1 MQFSSCT
8 NPSAPATLYTH
19 QEVILVDGSWR
30 WKCRFYWQP
39 PVNISC
45 HSVKY
50 RIMYSFSPLHSP
62 YEVITADR
70 SYYLYAGENAKVNFS
85 VKAINDE
92 GLESSYVNKIIQTDK
107 IESDCELP
115 PQIRNADSFVRI
127 SPSTNQLE
135 AVYSCEEGC

>member
-1 MQFSSCT
+1 MVTILEIKVFT
-8 NPSAPATLYTH
+8 FFPLYAIFRYILCH
-19 QEVILVDGSWR
+19 IVII
-30 WKCRFYWQP
+30 FTYFQP

-50 RIMYSFSPLHSP
+50 RILYSFSPLHSP

-92 GLESSYVNKIIQTDK
+92 GLESSYVNKIVQTD
-107 IESDCELP
+107 
-115 PQIRNADSFVRI
+115 QIGGLLKLHIFLFLLI
-127 SPSTNQLE
+127 L
-135 AVYSCEEGC
+135 YYLIWFLG